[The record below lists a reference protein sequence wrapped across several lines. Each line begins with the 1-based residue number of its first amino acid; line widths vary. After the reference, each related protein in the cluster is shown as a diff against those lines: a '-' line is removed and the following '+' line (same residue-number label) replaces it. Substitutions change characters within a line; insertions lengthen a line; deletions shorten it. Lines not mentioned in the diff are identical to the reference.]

1 MPKLRVL
8 VAGAGIFGVTAAVEL
23 ARRGHRVTL
32 VDPGPIPHPLAESTD
47 ISKLIRADYGSD
59 DDYTRLGA
67 ESIRIW
73 RHWNELFG
81 ETLFHETGLLF
92 LTQAPLEERPFERE
106 SFERAGEIGY
116 RPERISPQ
124 VLRERFPA
132 WNADRYIDGYFNP
145 VGGWA
150 MSGKVVTRLV
160 ERAKSL
166 GGELHPD
173 SPERLVTDEETARL
187 RAFLAGSLP
196 ALADAPIVNTRVCL
210 YCDTWDGHF
219 WIAHDPERPGL
230 ALATGGSGHGLKFAP
245 VLGPL
250 IADVVERKPN
260 PYAAKFR
267 WRPEVRGKNEEEAR
281 HKARI

>member
-1 MPKLRVL
+1 M
-8 VAGAGIFGVTAAVEL
+8 
-23 ARRGHRVTL
+23 
-32 VDPGPIPHPLAESTD
+32 
-47 ISKLIRADYGSD
+47 
-59 DDYTRLGA
+59 
-67 ESIRIW
+67 
-73 RHWNELFG
+73 
-81 ETLFHETGLLF
+81 
-92 LTQAPLEERPFERE
+92 
-106 SFERAGEIGY
+106 
-116 RPERISPQ
+116 
-124 VLRERFPA
+124 
-132 WNADRYIDGYFNP
+132 
-145 VGGWA
+145 
-150 MSGKVVTRLV
+150 
-160 ERAKSL
+160 
-166 GGELHPD
+166 HPD